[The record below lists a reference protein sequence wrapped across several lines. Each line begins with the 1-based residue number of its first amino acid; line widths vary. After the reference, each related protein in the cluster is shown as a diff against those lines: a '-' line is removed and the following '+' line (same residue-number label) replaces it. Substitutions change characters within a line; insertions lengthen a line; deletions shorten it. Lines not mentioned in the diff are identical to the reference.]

1 MIKQYVVNIGD
12 FLGDKKV
19 SDVLINQMPIV
30 VQRDEQL
37 GKYMDSLREHLKE
50 LRPELMMV
58 VETEYVDA
66 VFRDTYYNYFSTKLK
81 PYYRNCVRLS
91 FFEPGF
97 TTVSELIQLPEEEIQ
112 QRFSLGPVVDS

>member
-1 MIKQYVVNIGD
+1 MIKQYVVNVGT
-12 FLGDKKV
+12 FLGDKSV
-19 SDVLINQMPIV
+19 SDVLINQMLIV
-30 VQRDEQL
+30 VKKDEQL
-37 GKYMDSLREHLKE
+37 VKYMDRLRAHLNV

-91 FFEPGF
+91 FF
-97 TTVSELIQLPEEEIQ
+97 
-112 QRFSLGPVVDS
+112 